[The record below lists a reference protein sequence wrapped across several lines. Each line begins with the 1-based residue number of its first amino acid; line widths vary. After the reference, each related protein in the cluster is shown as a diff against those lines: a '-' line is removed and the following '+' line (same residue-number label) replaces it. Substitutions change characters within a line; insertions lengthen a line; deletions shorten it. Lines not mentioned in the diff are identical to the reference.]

1 MIRFNPRT
9 MVSIDVADA
18 ITDTRV
24 ETEIFVNLMKTA
36 QDESAKDR
44 AFERLDRW
52 SCEVNL
58 MARDYDEGSI
68 DHAVLNTL
76 ALLSER
82 VLLGG
87 EA

>member
-9 MVSIDVADA
+9 MVSIDVTDA
-18 ITDTRV
+18 ITDTYAELGAYV
-24 ETEIFVNLMKTA
+24 EARHYDVN
-36 QDESAKDR
+36 DEWDR
-44 AFERLDRW
+44 AFEALDRW

-76 ALLSER
+76 ALLSAH

-87 EA
+87 E

>member
-18 ITDTRV
+18 ATDTYAEMIWYRDAMSFG
-24 ETEIFVNLMKTA
+24 TEERKDTA
-36 QDESAKDR
+36 YEA
-44 AFERLDRW
+44 LDRW

-68 DHAVLNTL
+68 DHAMLNTL
-76 ALLSER
+76 ALLTER

-87 EA
+87 E